1 MFISFSLIRVLWTS
15 ESMGA
20 KADKHAGFGQKK
32 QYTAS
37 SDRGTQR
44 NSDNAKL
51 RYVNSLVIVF
61 VIIFVADILSDLR
74 YIEAS
79 HFFPIFNH

>member
-1 MFISFSLIRVLWTS
+1 
-15 ESMGA
+15 MGA
-20 KADKHAGFGQKK
+20 KADNHTGFGHKK

-61 VIIFVADILSDLR
+61 VIIFVTVILSDLR
-74 YIEAS
+74 YKGS
-79 HFFPIFNH
+79 QSRFVFL

>member
-1 MFISFSLIRVLWTS
+1 MFISFSLIPVLWTS

-20 KADKHAGFGQKK
+20 KADNHTGFGRKK

-44 NSDNAKL
+44 NSDNDKL

-61 VIIFVADILSDLR
+61 VIIFVTVILSDLR
-74 YIEAS
+74 Y
-79 HFFPIFNH
+79 N

>member
-1 MFISFSLIRVLWTS
+1 
-15 ESMGA
+15 MGA
-20 KADKHAGFGQKK
+20 KADNHTGFGHKK

-61 VIIFVADILSDLR
+61 VIIFVTVILSDLR
-74 YIEAS
+74 YIYCGTY
-79 HFFPIFNH
+79 IFNKVTRKEFMDWTPP

>member
-1 MFISFSLIRVLWTS
+1 
-15 ESMGA
+15 MGA
-20 KADKHAGFGQKK
+20 KADNHTGFGHKK

-61 VIIFVADILSDLR
+61 VIIFVTVILSDLR
-74 YIEAS
+74 YIN
-79 HFFPIFNH
+79 NHWLYDQKLTWNSEI